1 MHAGVEGI
9 KSVRQVIG
17 GHQVSQG
24 WAPFVPEGPRR
35 VGRHEDTVEVTD
47 EKWGSRQSCNGLS
60 NFIPKEIVPVHHV
73 VGTGGGVDMEEGD
86 RRESDKLCKAWGEV
100 RIGRGV
106 EINQGG
112 MERRVL

>member
-1 MHAGVEGI
+1 MHVGVEGI

-24 WAPFVPEGPRR
+24 WAPFVPEGPCR

-60 NFIPKEIVPVHHV
+60 NIIPKEIVPVHRV
-73 VGTGGGVDMEEGD
+73 VGTGGGVDMEETDGKVT
-86 RRESDKLCKAWGEV
+86 SCANP
-100 RIGRGV
+100 GV
-106 EINQGG
+106 KSVMAGTSAA
-112 MERRVL
+112 R